1 MRAASSTASSRLAA
15 STSQKPPNTS
25 LVSANGPSVISVRPP
40 ATCTQV
46 AVSAGCS
53 CTALTAAA
61 SSASA
66 ANSALTAARSASGS
80 AS

>member
-40 ATCTQV
+40 VTRTQV

-61 SSASA
+61 ASA